1 MASQAPGSQHNTTSA
16 RIYTELKKNWWMW
29 GSVAFTV
36 LLISSLFIFRN
47 SLYDTAAH
55 GLPFLA
61 VKENAAEAC
70 ATTCKAEQDTPGV
83 AIAGSAGDQGTP
95 IKEAYDTCYTKCV
108 AQETKEVAEEREKFK
123 KSEESFEK
131 EVEEKELQKGAD
143 PVAQGLKP

>member
-1 MASQAPGSQHNTTSA
+1 MGQPVYKDVPAALNGFYLLSLCCRDEESSFMASQAPGSQHNTTSA

-61 VKENAAEAC
+61 
-70 ATTCKAEQDTPGV
+70 
-83 AIAGSAGDQGTP
+83 
-95 IKEAYDTCYTKCV
+95 
-108 AQETKEVAEEREKFK
+108 
-123 KSEESFEK
+123 
-131 EVEEKELQKGAD
+131 GAHILH
-143 PVAQGLKP
+143 V